1 MKGTKT
7 SNRLGCFNAG
17 SIKRFCSIRV
27 FFVKS
32 STSFD
37 EPIQLN
43 SFKKHSLFFNC
54 ESFFCSIWFNG
65 RVNSCIEP
73 MSLVRESSKT
83 ERSMWYAGVMVHR
96 TCHKVPGKFQDHL
109 ITVVHSSSSIPFIIS
124 WMNRSFS
131 NLGQSTQSNFM
142 IFNSAFL

>member
-32 STSFD
+32 STWFD
-37 EPIQLN
+37 DPIQLN
-43 SFKKHSLFFNC
+43 SFKKHSLFFNSN
-54 ESFFCSIWFNG
+54 SFCLFDF
-65 RVNSCIEP
+65 VNSCIKL

-96 TCHKVPGKFQDHL
+96 TCHKVPSKFQDHL
-109 ITVVHSSSSIPFIIS
+109 TTVVHSSSSTPFIIS
-124 WMNRSFS
+124 YMNRTFS
-131 NLGQSTQSNFM
+131 NLSQSTQSNFT